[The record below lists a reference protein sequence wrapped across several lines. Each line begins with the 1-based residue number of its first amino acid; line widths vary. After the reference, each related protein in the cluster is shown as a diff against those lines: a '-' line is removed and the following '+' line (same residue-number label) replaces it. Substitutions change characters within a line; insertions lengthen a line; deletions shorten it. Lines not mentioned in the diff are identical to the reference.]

1 MNVYEI
7 VSNQIIEQL
16 DKGTVPWHKP
26 WKDIGL
32 PSNLISRKP
41 YSGINVFLL
50 AFQPYEQPYWLTMK
64 QGNSLGGK
72 VRKGE
77 KSTMITFW
85 KFLDKKDENG
95 KTSKIPL
102 LRYYRVFNIA
112 QFDGLKL
119 PKYATE
125 QPREFDPIES
135 AEAIVKGYPE
145 APPIGHGGDR
155 AYYKPSSDQ
164 IQMPVQ
170 EAFQSPEAYYSTLFH
185 EMGHSTGHSSRLNRG
200 LDSNLAPFGSEDYS
214 KEELVAEFCS
224 AFLSAESGINQDGI
238 AQSAAYIAS
247 WRKRLAD
254 DPKLVI
260 GAASKAQRAAN
271 WILGKVEEQAKA
283 A

>member
-7 VSNQIIEQL
+7 VTNQIIEQL
-16 DKGTVPWHKP
+16 DKGTVPWKKP
-26 WKDIGL
+26 WQELGL
-32 PSNLISRKP
+32 PMNLISRKP

-50 AFQPYEQPYWLTMK
+50 GFQHYAKPYWLTMK

-77 KSTMITFW
+77 KSTLITFW
-85 KFLDKKDENG
+85 KFLDG
-95 KTSKIPL
+95 KAEDGTPKRIPL
-102 LRYYRVFNIA
+102 LRYYRVFNVA
-112 QFDGLKL
+112 QFDNLKM
-119 PKYATE
+119 PAWASE
-125 QPREFDPIES
+125 EPRDFDPIES

-155 AYYKPSSDQ
+155 AYYRPSSDQ

-185 EMGHSTGHSSRLNRG
+185 EMGHSTGHSTRLDRG
-200 LDSNLAPFGSEDYS
+200 LDSTLAPFGSEDYS

>member
-1 MNVYEI
+1 MADCWRCN
-7 VSNQIIEQL
+7 
-16 DKGTVPWHKP
+16 
-26 WKDIGL
+26 
-32 PSNLISRKP
+32 
-41 YSGINVFLL
+41 
-50 AFQPYEQPYWLTMK
+50 
-64 QGNSLGGK
+64 
-72 VRKGE
+72 
-77 KSTMITFW
+77 
-85 KFLDKKDENG
+85 
-95 KTSKIPL
+95 
-102 LRYYRVFNIA
+102 RYLN
-112 QFDGLKL
+112 
-119 PKYATE
+119 
-125 QPREFDPIES
+125 
-135 AEAIVKGYPE
+135 
-145 APPIGHGGDR
+145 
-155 AYYKPSSDQ
+155 DQ